1 MSAPT
6 TPDPG
11 GTPAVAL
18 GPTALVLGVVAAPG
32 VWPGLMFTVMPW
44 SWLTGG
50 LAVAFGLAGV
60 RYARRGIG
68 RMWPAVTG
76 TVLGAL
82 GLGGFFFLLAALSV

>member
-6 TPDPG
+6 TPNPG

-18 GPTALVLGVVAAPG
+18 SPTALVLGVVAAPG

-50 LAVAFGLAGV
+50 LAVTFGLAGV
-60 RYARRGIG
+60 RHARRGIG
-68 RMWPAVTG
+68 RMWPAVAG
-76 TVLGAL
+76 TILGAL
-82 GLGGFFFLLAALSV
+82 GLAGFFFLLAALSV